1 MRKFKIFDAGL
12 TEDGFKYEVWKTY
25 YMTEEAHQNHIS
37 KKNIYNSLEEIVKK
51 FDYINL
57 EIYEME
63 IMDGRAS
70 ILPRVDK
77 QLLSKVK
84 MFLWVWRRIWM
95 LKKIKK
101 EATIDKV
108 LPRKIVNKI
117 KTTNKDDWKNYY
129 KNLNSSINSVV
140 HDITKKNIHCNAKG
154 IL

>member
-1 MRKFKIFDAGL
+1 MRRFKIFDTGL

-51 FDYINL
+51 LDYKNL

-63 IMDGRAS
+63 IINGRAS

-84 MFLWVWRRIWM
+84 MLSWIWSKLWV
-95 LKKIKK
+95 LKKITK
-101 EATIDKV
+101 EVIINKAFSKKV
-108 LPRKIVNKI
+108 LNKI
-117 KTTNKDDWKNYY
+117 ATTSKDDWKNYY
-129 KNLNSSINSVV
+129 KNLSQSVNSLV
-140 HDITKKNIHCNAKG
+140 HNIDQRK
-154 IL
+154 IFIVI

>member
-1 MRKFKIFDAGL
+1 MRRFKIFDTGL

-51 FDYINL
+51 FDYKNL
-57 EIYEME
+57 EIHE
-63 IMDGRAS
+63 IEVINGRAS

-95 LKKIKK
+95 LKKITK

-108 LPRKIVNKI
+108 LPNEIVKFDKILPKKIVNKI
-117 KTTNKDDWKNYY
+117 ATTSKDDWQ
-129 KNLNSSINSVV
+129 I
-140 HDITKKNIHCNAKG
+140 HKKNDNM
-154 IL
+154 